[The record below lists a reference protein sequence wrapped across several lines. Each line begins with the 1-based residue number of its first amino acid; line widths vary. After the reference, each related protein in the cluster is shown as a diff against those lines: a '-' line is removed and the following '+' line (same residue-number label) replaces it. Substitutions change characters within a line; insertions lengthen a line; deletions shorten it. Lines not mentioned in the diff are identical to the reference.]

1 MIWILVMKLLNA
13 IARWHERQT
22 TVRRLSR
29 LDDRLLRDIG
39 IHRHE
44 IASVVHQYTRSMPVC
59 YDRHGKTVVLP
70 NGTLMALWC
79 RVGPGVSHVPQSSKL
94 GIGLAMKLSP
104 ILRSL
109 TRSKK
114 TVSVSWANGRSRSNS
129 ANRL

>member
-44 IASVVHQYTRSMPVC
+44 IASVVHQYTRPMPVH
-59 YDRHGKTVVLP
+59 YGGHGKTVVLP
-70 NGTLMALWC
+70 NGTLMALSC
-79 RVGPGVSHVPQSSKL
+79 RVGPGRV
-94 GIGLAMKLSP
+94 
-104 ILRSL
+104 
-109 TRSKK
+109 
-114 TVSVSWANGRSRSNS
+114 
-129 ANRL
+129 